1 MREFAVGAQGALD
14 IHEQGLLN
22 YGGLGCGRGPDQAIR
37 TYRGPGGAWQETGTE
52 PEQTREQG
60 LLNYGG
66 LSCGR
71 GPDQAIRTYR
81 GPEALGRKPEQNQS
95 RLAIRRSRTTGAA
108 RELQG
113 PRRKPEQNQSR
124 RLAFPFKAA
133 PCGGEESFGLNGER
147 LVLCLVVVL
156 VCRLIFEI
164 AGPDENVVLHLK
176 RALSRPDHHDVF
188 TVLQFVDGAAI
199 LSEVPG
205 FLPCPGGDIFFKD
218 DVIWSDENGFSVGDF
233 VAIVA

>member
-22 YGGLGCGRGPDQAIR
+22 YGGLSCRRGLDQAIRTYRGPGVLGRKPEQDQSRHEQGLLSYGGLGCGRGPDQAIR
-37 TYRGPGGAWQETGTE
+37 TYRGPEG
-52 PEQTREQG
+52 
-60 LLNYGG
+60 
-66 LSCGR
+66 
-71 GPDQAIRTYR
+71 
-81 GPEALGRKPEQNQS
+81 LGRKPEQD
-95 RLAIRRSRTTGAA
+95 
-108 RELQG
+108 
-113 PRRKPEQNQSR
+113 QSR

-133 PCGGEESFGLNGER
+133 PCGGKESFGLNREC

-156 VCRLIFEI
+156 VCGLIFEI

-176 RALSRPDHHDVF
+176 RALSCPDHHDVF